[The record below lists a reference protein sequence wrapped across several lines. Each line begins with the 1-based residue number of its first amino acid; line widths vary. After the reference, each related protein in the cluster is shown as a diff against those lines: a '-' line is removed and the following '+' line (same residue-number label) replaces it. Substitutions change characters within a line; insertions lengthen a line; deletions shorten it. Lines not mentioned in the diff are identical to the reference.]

1 MRKSIWLQLFCHKI
15 SQAVF
20 SFGMFSESCRNTWC
34 VLHFYHS
41 KETQHFPNVSFLAIV
56 VLWKPKHS
64 NIIFTGCTAVSF
76 YSESVQSFY
85 IFCLDQDH
93 FGRLLLSY
101 HFQWIVISNVLITIV
116 RTSIFPVLVLSLSL
130 CVISPWLSRKQHSYL
145 FLLCCTFFFPLLVSK
160 THINQKVS
168 EKRFVSA
175 QWNSLFYTAATY
187 KYWKNRSMHHCQ
199 QIQQLKSKKYR
210 QGVSWCNFQLCPN
223 RISTDKENRNRL
235 TASSVANKGRFK
247 LKRKPSQLGLLE
259 RERATGRWR

>member
-41 KETQHFPNVSFLAIV
+41 KETQHFPNVSLLAIV

-145 FLLCCTFFFPLLVSK
+145 FLLCCTFFFSFTRVQD
-160 THINQKVS
+160 TH
-168 EKRFVSA
+168 
-175 QWNSLFYTAATY
+175 
-187 KYWKNRSMHHCQ
+187 
-199 QIQQLKSKKYR
+199 KSKSQWKK
-210 QGVSWCNFQLCPN
+210 VCF
-223 RISTDKENRNRL
+223 STMKFTFL
-235 TASSVANKGRFK
+235 YSCYI
-247 LKRKPSQLGLLE
+247 QILE
-259 RERATGRWR
+259 K